1 MTTEQREKI
10 YDMRR
15 KGYGYKTIAA
25 AVGLSKD
32 TVKSYCQ
39 RNNLGEQFI
48 RNIYVQDKNSCP
60 QCGGPVGQ
68 SSGTKPKRFC
78 SSRCRLRWWHDH
90 PELMKRATF
99 YDFRCANCGKVFSA
113 YGNKN
118 RKYCSRD
125 CYFAARFGK
134 GGSK

>member
-1 MTTEQREKI
+1 MTSEQREKI
-10 YDMRR
+10 YDMRH
-15 KGYGYKTIAA
+15 KHYGYKTIAA

-32 TVKSYCQ
+32 TVKSFCQ

-48 RNIYVQDKNSCP
+48 RSIGVQDKNGCP

-90 PELMKRATF
+90 PELMRHAAL
-99 YDFRCANCGKVFSA
+99 YDFRCANCGKAFSA

-125 CYFAARFGK
+125 CYIAARFGK
-134 GGSK
+134 GAST